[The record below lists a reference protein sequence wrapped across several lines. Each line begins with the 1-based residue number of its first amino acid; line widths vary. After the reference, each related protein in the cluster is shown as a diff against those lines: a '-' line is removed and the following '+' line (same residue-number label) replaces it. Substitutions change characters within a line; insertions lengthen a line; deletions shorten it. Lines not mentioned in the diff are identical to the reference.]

1 MTDGSGPIP
10 HPGALADG
18 SRGTAGHAADPS
30 GTAANRDLRVV
41 PADDGDDEAQAVRTR
56 TFPRPSVLASP
67 GKADTTDGTST
78 SVASPTTEQ
87 LTGARAGVCPAV
99 SRTS

>member
-1 MTDGSGPIP
+1 LTDGSGPIP

-30 GTAANRDLRVV
+30 GTAANRDRRVV
-41 PADDGDDEAQAVRTR
+41 PADDGNGKAQAVRTR
-56 TFPRPSVLASP
+56 TVPRPSVLASP

>member
-1 MTDGSGPIP
+1 LTDGSGPIP

-41 PADDGDDEAQAVRTR
+41 PADDGDGKAQAVPTR
-56 TFPRPSVLASP
+56 TLPRPSVLASP
-67 GKADTTDGTST
+67 GKADTTDGTS
-78 SVASPTTEQ
+78 VASLTTEQ

-99 SRTS
+99 PRTS